1 MSYARTQQIDEILK
15 DLEGL
20 KKRGFENQYA
30 VDENIKFFEAMRS
43 PFKYI
48 KWLINEKPKIDG
60 SRLLEL
66 SDFPLGHN
74 RWEDMLQRELLKIEQ
89 WKFPDNLARFRK
101 SMLGLLQHLK
111 SDKRL
116 ILLNLGCGPMELE
129 RQIIK
134 NYRANNNQQK
144 IVFVGIDM
152 SGASLSLAEENI
164 KSTNIP
170 LEKVSSLGNTVLTE
184 LNAKHSGDQFY
195 AVLFK
200 GDAMKI
206 DQYFKKG
213 EVDILFYTKF
223 RHHLT
228 NNQRID
234 FDKMA
239 LNLSDH
245 FVEDDLLNNLFMF
258 TVPLIGRSQ
267 WKRPVLLN
275 GGMFSALRCPVKKE
289 IQQLSLNWSIKITP
303 DGYTKV
309 YDACRK

>member
-1 MSYARTQQIDEILK
+1 MSQARTQQIKEILK
-15 DLEGL
+15 DLEAL
-20 KKRGFENQYA
+20 KKHGFENMYA
-30 VDENIKFFEAMRS
+30 LDENIKFFEAMRS

-48 KWLINEKPKIDG
+48 KWLVTEKSKIDG

-66 SDFPLGHN
+66 SDFPLRHN
-74 RWEDMLQRELLKIEQ
+74 RWEDILQRELLEIEQ

-116 ILLNLGCGPMELE
+116 VLINLGCGPMELE
-129 RQIIK
+129 RQIVK
-134 NYRANNNQQK
+134 NYLTNNNQQK

-152 SGASLSLAEENI
+152 SDASLGLAEENI
-164 KSTNIP
+164 KSISIP
-170 LEKVSSLGNTVLTE
+170 LEKVSLLNSTILAE
-184 LNAKHSGDQFY
+184 LNSKHSNDQFY

-200 GDAMKI
+200 GDAMKG
-206 DQYFKKG
+206 DQYLKNG
-213 EVDILFYTKF
+213 EIDILFYTKF

-228 NNQRID
+228 NSQRTD

-239 LNLSDH
+239 LSSSDH
-245 FVEDDLLNNLFMF
+245 IIEDDLLNNLFMF

-267 WKRPVLLN
+267 WKHPVLLN
-275 GGMFSALRCPVKKE
+275 GGMFSALRCPTRKE
-289 IQQLSLNWSIKITP
+289 VQQLPPNWSIKITP

-309 YDACRK
+309 YDACWK